1 MDVLVLGGGPAG
13 ATAAIYAARSG
24 KAVTLVYQDS
34 GALARAERIEN
45 FYGFP
50 RPHFRAGS
58 VPSGLGAGPEPGGDR
73 KGGPNLSLGFGAHGL
88 EAETT
93 QGTLAAPAVVLAT
106 GAQRRRPRIP
116 GLDDFDGAGVSYC
129 AVCDGFFCRGKEVAV
144 LGAGTYALHEAG
156 VLLPLAKR
164 VTLLTNGD
172 PAPEEFP
179 QDLDLDTR
187 PIAALVGESGI
198 LSAVRFADGGALE
211 VCRLF
216 VALELPAAGTWPE
229 RWASSRR
236 TERSWWTGPWPPTSP
251 VFLPPG
257 TAPAASPV
265 ATAVAQGAQ
274 AGLSAVRYL
283 QNR

>member
-50 RPHFRAGS
+50 APISGPDLFRQ
-58 VPSGLGAGPEPGGDR
+58 GLEQVRSLGVTVKEAQI
-73 KGGPNLSLGFGAHGL
+73 LSLGFGAHGL

-172 PAPEEFP
+172 PAPE
-179 QDLDLDTR
+179 
-187 PIAALVGESGI
+187 
-198 LSAVRFADGGALE
+198 
-211 VCRLF
+211 
-216 VALELPAAGTWPE
+216 
-229 RWASSRR
+229 
-236 TERSWWTGPWPPTSP
+236 
-251 VFLPPG
+251 
-257 TAPAASPV
+257 
-265 ATAVAQGAQ
+265 
-274 AGLSAVRYL
+274 
-283 QNR
+283 